1 MSAIPLA
8 TRYTPIW
15 LLVLIT
21 ISGTLAMHMFV
32 PALPDAAT
40 SLHVSAADMQL
51 TISVYIIGLACGQ
64 LIYGPLSDSLG
75 RRPLLLMGLS
85 LYTGA
90 GLVALLS
97 QSIHVLVVARL
108 IQALGGCAGLALGRA
123 IVRDISEAD
132 DAVRS
137 LALLNLMMMVGPG
150 FAPLL
155 GSGLVMLGGWR
166 MVFGVLTLLGTV
178 TLILTWRLIPETG
191 KPTGRLSAKILAL
204 DYLTLLRSRS
214 FLGYAIGGGCATTSI
229 YGFIAAAPFIVT
241 RQLQQ
246 PLHDVGIYL
255 GLLIAGMAIGNALTR
270 RFVVTFD
277 IERFLIGGN
286 LISLISGATL
296 LGIVMTGHLTG
307 FWTISLMFI
316 FALGA
321 GTASPAALS
330 KALGV
335 DSRLVGSAAGL
346 YGFTQMSVGA
356 LCTFLAS
363 FGSNPALT
371 AAWVLLLASSIGLA
385 AFCSALTRELK
396 HA

>member
-150 FAPLL
+150 FAP
-155 GSGLVMLGGWR
+155 
-166 MVFGVLTLLGTV
+166 
-178 TLILTWRLIPETG
+178 
-191 KPTGRLSAKILAL
+191 
-204 DYLTLLRSRS
+204 
-214 FLGYAIGGGCATTSI
+214 
-229 YGFIAAAPFIVT
+229 
-241 RQLQQ
+241 
-246 PLHDVGIYL
+246 
-255 GLLIAGMAIGNALTR
+255 
-270 RFVVTFD
+270 
-277 IERFLIGGN
+277 
-286 LISLISGATL
+286 
-296 LGIVMTGHLTG
+296 
-307 FWTISLMFI
+307 
-316 FALGA
+316 
-321 GTASPAALS
+321 
-330 KALGV
+330 
-335 DSRLVGSAAGL
+335 
-346 YGFTQMSVGA
+346 
-356 LCTFLAS
+356 
-363 FGSNPALT
+363 
-371 AAWVLLLASSIGLA
+371 
-385 AFCSALTRELK
+385 
-396 HA
+396 